1 MGIKIVIFEL
11 LDKTKRADI
20 LSALFYIMRT

>member
-11 LDKTKRADI
+11 LDKTKRADNI
-20 LSALFYIMRT
+20 SALFYLMRT